1 MFAAQQRPRREGG
14 LRVAATAALGFV
26 AIFAVA
32 GCSHATLS
40 TPASIVSAA
49 YEGAA
54 GANAMLAP
62 QALDRWWTLFDDAQ
76 LTTLVEGALEASPS
90 ARQARERIAEARA
103 VRAQTLSGYDPQGNL
118 SGSAQRQTTDQSFG
132 NTGITTGATGA
143 GSTGSTGTGAAFL
156 TPAGTLSTFGAQ
168 FNVSYEI
175 ELFGRR
181 RTAARAADADVAAA
195 RFDYEGV
202 RATLARDVA
211 FGLFQ
216 ARCASIQLADA
227 TETLRIAS
235 ELEKSRRVSAERGL
249 TSTGDLARMETDSA
263 NARAEA
269 ARLEATSRTTRRS
282 LLALTGRGG
291 AALDTLTVQPVAG
304 VPPAPPA
311 LTPADLLRRRPD
323 VRQAAARLQSA
334 AGNLDLDKLGLLP
347 KFAFA
352 PGGSVSRTTGTYDS
366 TTSLW
371 SLALN
376 ATLPVLDRPRLLAV
390 VRAQRARGEQ
400 AVAAY
405 EIAVMNGYRDAEN
418 GFAALEADRARVA
431 ALTVVVD
438 RSRVAFDAARKG
450 FDLGLTDLTTL
461 LDSERAW
468 RTARAALTAA
478 QTTALV
484 DAATLFQAL
493 GGGWNATSAPPGAP
507 VVASR

>member
-1 MFAAQQRPRREGG
+1 MLAVQQRPRGDGRLRGTLACVPVLLG
-14 LRVAATAALGFV
+14 LIGLS
-26 AIFAVA
+26 

-40 TPASIVSAA
+40 TPARIVPSAF
-49 YEGAA
+49 EGAA
-54 GANAMLAP
+54 AANPALAP
-62 QALDRWWTLFDDAQ
+62 QTLDRWWVLFDDAQ
-76 LTTLVEGALEASPS
+76 LSSLVEGALEASPS

-118 SGSAQRQTTDQSFG
+118 TGSAQRQTTDQTF
-132 NTGITTGATGA
+132 
-143 GSTGSTGTGAAFL
+143 GSTGIVAAGTGAVGSAGTGTGTSFL
-156 TPAGTLSTFGAQ
+156 VPSGTLNTFAAQ

-175 ELFGRR
+175 DLFGRR
-181 RTAARAADADVAAA
+181 RAATRAADADVAAA

-211 FGLFQ
+211 IGLFQ
-216 ARCASIQLADA
+216 ARGAAVQLADA
-227 TETLRIAS
+227 RETLRIAS
-235 ELEKSRRVSAERGL
+235 ELEKSRRTSAERGL
-249 TSTGDLARMETDSA
+249 TSTGDLARLETDSA

-291 AALDTLTVQPVAG
+291 APLDTLIVQPTAA
-304 VPPAPPA
+304 VPPSPPA

-323 VRQAAARLQSA
+323 VRQAEARLQSA

-352 PGGSVSRTTGTYDS
+352 PGGSVSRTTGTYES

-376 ATLPVLDRPRLLAV
+376 ATLPVLDRPRLLAF

-405 EIAVMNGYRDAEN
+405 EVAVMNGYRDAEN

-431 ALTVVVD
+431 ALTVAVN
-438 RSRVAFDAARKG
+438 RSRFAFDAARKG

-461 LDSERAW
+461 LDAERAW
-468 RTARAALTAA
+468 RTARASLTAA

-493 GGGWNATSAPPGAP
+493 GGGWNATPAGAAPT
-507 VVASR
+507 VASR